1 MTLPSLINDKKVVIV
16 GAGPIGLTL
25 ARILQQSGADVTV
38 YEREENPQ
46 KRVKGGTLDIHKST
60 GQKAIEKAGLIER
73 FNQLAR
79 PTGERM
85 TDTKGNVLQEEPAP
99 TDINECQ
106 RPEIDRNDLKAMFL
120 ESLREHT
127 VLWNRKFVSLE
138 EKANGGVILH
148 FDNNETV
155 HADLVIGANGG
166 MSSVRKYVTD
176 IKPVYTGTIVIQGEV
191 LIPEKGCSNFAQLAN
206 NGNLMTIAERK
217 ILYTQTKADGSIVY
231 YVSFREPEQ
240 WLSQNTL
247 NFNDKHQISEFLKEA
262 FASWHDCYKEL
273 FSSTDEFTLLPMR
286 DMILSTPWESKR
298 NIVLV
303 GDAAHVMS
311 LFGGIGVNIGLL
323 DALYLGENLINSEKK
338 FTDIHSAIK
347 DYEEKMF
354 AYAGEAQRDSSRAE
368 ILYHSDISTEELA
381 KRREEQI
388 QALEETSKKKQ

>member
-1 MTLPSLINDKKVVIV
+1 MTLPSLISDKKIVIV
-16 GAGPIGLTL
+16 GGGPIGLTL

-38 YEREENPQ
+38 YERDQNAQ
-46 KRVKGGTLDIHKST
+46 QRVKGGTLDIHKST
-60 GQKAIEKAGLIER
+60 GQMALAKAGLIER

-85 TDTKGNVLQEEPAP
+85 ADPNGNILQEEPAP
-99 TDINECQ
+99 ADINECQ
-106 RPEIDRNDLKAMFL
+106 RPEIDRNDLKAMLL

-127 VLWNRKFVSLE
+127 VLWNKKFLSLE
-138 EKANGGVILH
+138 EEKDGGVLLH

-166 MSSVRKYVTD
+166 MSKVRKYVTD

-191 LIPEKGCSNFAQLAN
+191 LIPDKGCSHFAQLAN
-206 NGNLMTIAERK
+206 NGNLMAIAGRK
-217 ILYTQTKADGSIVY
+217 ILYSQTKADGSIIY
-231 YVSFREPEQ
+231 YVSFREQEQ
-240 WLSQNTL
+240 WLSQNGL
-247 NFNDKHQISEFLKEA
+247 NFKDKHQISEFLKDA

-273 FSSTDEFTLLPMR
+273 FSSTDEFTLLPMY
-286 DMILSTPWESKR
+286 DMLLDTRWEGKP

-323 DALYLGENLINSEKK
+323 DALYLGENLINSENK

-354 AYAGEAQRDSSRAE
+354 KYAGEAQKDSSRAE
-368 ILYHSDISTEELA
+368 VLYHSDMSTDELA

-388 QALEETSKKKQ
+388 QALQEDSQKEQ